1 MKQFPKNSE
10 IEALSSWILDE
21 SKNLGVSDADVLYVQ
36 GQSTQLSLMDGEVEE
51 SISGTSVGI
60 GIRTIMSDGRQ
71 GISYG
76 NSLDR
81 LSVKELL
88 EWSVANCRNSE
99 PEEGISLYSGKLF
112 NDPSLFLEDPEIYEI
127 TSEDRMNRCLEM
139 NNHAKSLD
147 KRIVSVRSSGW
158 QDGYG
163 SSFYCTTS
171 GLAGWESATRASCGV
186 ALLVSDGTS
195 TEMGAYGESSRKLD
209 ELDINFSAAESVRKT
224 ISYLGATTVK
234 TGRYSAV
241 LDQESAASLVDIVAD
256 LFCAPEVHKGRSMMK
271 GQLGNKVA
279 SSCVTLIDNG
289 RIAWKSGSSSW
300 DSEGVPTGETL
311 LIKDGIA
318 SSYLYNLQY
327 AWKDGVKS
335 TGNGSRGLSSLPD
348 VDTSNI
354 ILKPGTESREN
365 IISSIKKGIYITEFM
380 GLHTV
385 DSISGNFSIGA
396 KGLMIEN
403 GELTHAVSGVTIA
416 SNLLDFIKSIT
427 VVGSDL
433 KYFGSV
439 AAPTVVVEDIVI
451 AGD

>member
-1 MKQFPKNSE
+1 MKKFPRNSE

-21 SKNLGVSDADVLYVQ
+21 SKKQGVSGADVLYVQ
-36 GQSTQLSLMDGEVEE
+36 GRSTQLSLMDGEVEE
-51 SISGTSVGI
+51 SLSGTSVGI

-76 NSLDR
+76 NSMDR
-81 LSVKELL
+81 FSVKELL
-88 EWSVANCRNSE
+88 EWSIANCRNSE
-99 PEEGISLYSGKLF
+99 PEEGISLYSGKLV
-112 NDPSLFLEDPEIYEI
+112 NDPSLFLEDPRIYDI
-127 TSEDRMNRCLEM
+127 TSEDRMNYCLEM
-139 NNHAKSLD
+139 NNHAKSMD
-147 KRIVSVRSSGW
+147 KRIISVRSAGW

-163 SSFYCTTS
+163 SSFYCTTT
-171 GLAGWESATRASCGV
+171 GLSGWESATRASCGV

-209 ELDINFSAAESVRKT
+209 ELDIRYSAAESVRKA
-224 ISYLGATTVK
+224 ISYLGASTIK
-234 TGRYSAV
+234 TGTYSVV
-241 LDQESAASLVDIVAD
+241 LDQETTASLIDIVAD
-256 LFCAPEVHKGRSMMK
+256 LFCAPEIHKGRSMMK

-279 SSCVTLIDNG
+279 SPCITLIDNG

-311 LIKDGIA
+311 LIENGIA

-327 AWKDGVKS
+327 AWKDGVQS
-335 TGNGSRGLSSLPD
+335 TGNASRGLSSLPD
-348 VDTSNI
+348 VDTTNI
-354 ILKPGTESREN
+354 ILKPGTESGED
-365 IISSIKKGIYITEFM
+365 IISSIKKGLYITEFM

-416 SNLLDFIKSIT
+416 SNLLDFIKRIT

-439 AAPTVVVEDIVI
+439 ATPTVVVEDIVI